1 MVKITLLIPDMKD
14 KNNENCIKELIIQ
27 ANASISNLQKQIDD
41 LRSEINGKQ

>member
-1 MVKITLLIPDMKD
+1 MKITVLIPDMKD
-14 KNNENCIKELIIQ
+14 EKIENCIKELIIQ